1 MMFEMKRL
9 VHLIILAIIP
19 GAGFQACKQEPQY
32 QLREPFG
39 LNTMSAVDEGE
50 LGPDIVRI
58 PKKNFDRGKWEEKQR
73 HNRAIKKILKQAR
86 DWDPKYN

>member
-1 MMFEMKRL
+1 MTKIMRL
-9 VHLIILAIIP
+9 IQVICVFLMTMLLA
-19 GAGFQACKQEPQY
+19 ACKQEPQY

-39 LNTMSAVDEGE
+39 LNTMSVVDDNE
-50 LGPDIVRI
+50 LGPDVVKI

-86 DWDPKYN
+86 DWDPKQQK